1 MALASIDQI
10 DGEFAL
16 LVDDDGKVTK
26 VPRAK
31 LPKGAKAGVVIDLA
45 TMQIDEAA
53 TERLR
58 EETQEAMDQAK
69 PNQKPG
75 DFSL

>member
-1 MALASIDQI
+1 MALASIDRFE
-10 DGEFAL
+10 GEFAL
-16 LVDDDGKVTK
+16 LVDDDGKVTRL
-26 VPRAK
+26 PRAR
-31 LPKGAKAGVVIDLA
+31 LPKGAKEGVVIDLA
-45 TMQIDEAA
+45 TLQIDEAA

-58 EETQEAMDQAK
+58 EETKAAMDKAK